1 MRFLTGLTW
10 LLGCQLVGT
19 VIVHLTGV
27 PVPAPVIGMLLLLV
41 VLRVRHPSAGGDGE
55 GSVHVAADA
64 LLGHLQ
70 LFFVPAG
77 VGVVAYLGLL
87 RADALPVV
95 AGLVGSWLA
104 GLAAVGLLAQALAG
118 RRSAPGEVPGGLPG
132 EPPGGGSGA

>member
-1 MRFLTGLTW
+1 MPFLTGLTW

-19 VIVHLTGV
+19 LLVHLTDL
-27 PVPAPVIGMLLLLV
+27 PVPGPVVGMLLLLL
-41 VLRVRHPSAGGDGE
+41 VLRLRHPSEDGSPAGRGE

-64 LLGHLQ
+64 LLAHLQ

-87 RADALPVV
+87 RADAVPVL

-104 GLAAVGLLAQALAG
+104 GLVAVGLLAQLLG
-118 RRSAPGEVPGGLPG
+118 RRSARRGQ
-132 EPPGGGSGA
+132 GGGAA